1 MHTKEEIFA
10 KFPELGQGERAKL
23 LRFAEL
29 LKETNARVNLIS
41 RKDEGDIA
49 YRHVAF
55 CLAISKF
62 FTPDRGARIVDVGTG
77 GGLPGIVMAIAWPQ
91 AQVYMLDGVGKKIE
105 AISLMIKELGLKNA
119 VARKARVEELKET
132 FDYAVGRSVCAL
144 PMFFNFVKRALKPGR
159 RGTLPNGV
167 IYFKGGE
174 LEEEL
179 AKKGIVPDRELKLD
193 EFFEDSQYEGK
204 RLLHFTYPKALGPQ
218 NKFQKK

>member
-1 MHTKEEIFA
+1 MHTKEEVFA
-10 KFPELGQGERAKL
+10 KFPELGEETRAKL

-41 RKDEGDIA
+41 RKDEDDIA

-62 FTPDRGARIVDVGTG
+62 FTPDKGARIVDVGTG
-77 GGLPGIVMAIAWPQ
+77 GGLPGIVMAIVWPQ
-91 AQVYMLDGVGKKIE
+91 AQVYMLDGVGKKID
-105 AISLMIKELGLKNA
+105 AISLIIKELGLKNA
-119 VARKARVEELKET
+119 VAKKARVEELKET

-144 PMFFNFVKRALKPGR
+144 PMFFNFVKKAIRPGR

-179 AKKGIVPDRELKLD
+179 AKKGIVPDSELKLD
-193 EFFEDSQYEGK
+193 EFFEDAQYEGK
-204 RLLHFTYPKALGPQ
+204 RLLHFTYPKARGSQ
-218 NKFQKK
+218 NKFLKK